1 MLLGI
6 LIFFWLLI
14 GGVVYAFE
22 FNQGWFVRLLSAVFW
37 PIALVLIVGWLI
49 IWTLGG
55 QKGLK

>member
-14 GGVVYAFE
+14 AGIVACFE
-22 FNQGWFVRLLSAVFW
+22 FGSIGMKLLASIFW
-37 PIALVLIVGWLI
+37 PIALVCIVGWLV

-55 QKGLK
+55 QKGMR